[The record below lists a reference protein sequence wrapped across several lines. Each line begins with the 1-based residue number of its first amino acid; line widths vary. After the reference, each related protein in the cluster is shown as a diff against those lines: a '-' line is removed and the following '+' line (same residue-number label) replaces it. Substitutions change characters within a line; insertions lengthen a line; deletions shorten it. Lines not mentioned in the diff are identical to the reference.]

1 MISFFKFVFS
11 QLVRDW
17 TLKVRAAIT
26 LKSYQLRLDVFY
38 LVLHLENTKKIEIDN
53 SIKIIDKNFNAILK
67 QMESKDPFH
76 LDE

>member
-11 QLVRDW
+11 QLVRDG

-38 LVLHLENTKKIEIDN
+38 LVLHLENTKKIEID
-53 SIKIIDKNFNAILK
+53 K
-67 QMESKDPFH
+67 
-76 LDE
+76 LDQNYRQKF